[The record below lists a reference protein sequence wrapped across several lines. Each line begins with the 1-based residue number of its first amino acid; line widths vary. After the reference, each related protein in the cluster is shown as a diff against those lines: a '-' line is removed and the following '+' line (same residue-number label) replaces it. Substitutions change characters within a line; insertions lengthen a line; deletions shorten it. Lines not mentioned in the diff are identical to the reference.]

1 MSATIV
7 LDTLCEHLRN
17 GIREGFI
24 GLASYGKG
32 LARQESSKNEEIIG
46 KALQSFAAGHPL
58 FNEGLSFQVATNGSW
73 YDFVVQS
80 QDASTFIPIN
90 LKVST
95 LLGQDNVA
103 SKAGLFYALTGVMP
117 NNPLI
122 RNWDV
127 FCRNLAENLKREE
140 CGADYYFLVVE
151 KSKEG
156 VGRVFWTSLLRLQLI
171 KQNGSNPP
179 FQAKWRENIER
190 SDRTRAEAVDY
201 LLDTIGK
208 TFVLRAKALDSFVDH
223 LVPMLDNETRS
234 RWEGGV
240 PEVEGESD

>member
-7 LDTLCEHLRN
+7 LDTLCDHLRK
-17 GIREGFI
+17 GLRKGFI
-24 GLASYGKG
+24 ELASYGKG

-117 NNPLI
+117 TNPLI
-122 RNWDV
+122 RNWD
-127 FCRNLAENLKREE
+127 
-140 CGADYYFLVVE
+140 
-151 KSKEG
+151 
-156 VGRVFWTSLLRLQLI
+156 
-171 KQNGSNPP
+171 
-179 FQAKWRENIER
+179 
-190 SDRTRAEAVDY
+190 
-201 LLDTIGK
+201 
-208 TFVLRAKALDSFVDH
+208 
-223 LVPMLDNETRS
+223 
-234 RWEGGV
+234 
-240 PEVEGESD
+240 